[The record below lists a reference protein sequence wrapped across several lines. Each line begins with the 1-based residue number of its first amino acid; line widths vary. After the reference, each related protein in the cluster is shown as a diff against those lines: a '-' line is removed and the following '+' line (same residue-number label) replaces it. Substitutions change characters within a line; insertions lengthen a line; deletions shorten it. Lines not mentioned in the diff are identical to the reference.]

1 MAATP
6 SPPQAARR
14 LRYDPALDG
23 IRALGVGLV
32 LLFHGGVSWATGG
45 FLGVSVFFTL
55 SGFLITSLLLAE
67 HGSTGGVRLG
77 HFWLR
82 RLRRLMPAALACLVL
97 ILVLT
102 ATVLHTAK
110 GTLRGDVLS
119 ALADV
124 ANWRFYFSGQSYA
137 NLFAVPS
144 PVQHYWS
151 LAIEEQFYLVFPL
164 LVWLVLVK
172 LRWSRGALA
181 AVLGALLAGAV
192 ASTVAIGTSDPD
204 LVYYATFT
212 RAGEILTGCLLAMAL
227 TRWGRP
233 DAAERPV
240 WWATVGGPL
249 ALAGIVVI
257 MVRTTQSDE
266 WLYRGGLAAF
276 SVLSAL
282 LIATARRPGPLRV
295 VLSFKPFVALGLISY
310 GVYLYHW
317 PLFLWLTPD
326 RTSLDGAPLLALR
339 FGATLAVSWVSY
351 RFLEEPIR
359 RGRALTGWRGALV
372 PPIAIACIL
381 GAAVP
386 LAASGASATS
396 VFADNGTVST
406 LPPLPSSTSAGAS
419 TSAAPTTTV
428 PATTSAVPTSVATS
442 VAATVAPS
450 TTVAAPTTTTEPP
463 PPARVV
469 VFGDS
474 TAKADAAGLLA
485 WGADSGQAVVSDAGS
500 IAGCGLLRTAKRTFG
515 TERQTVPD
523 GCKWWA
529 TVWPDILAANPA
541 DVAVVIDGPW
551 ELTEQQIAGDQF
563 RSIGDPIFDQFVHDE
578 LLAATD
584 VLLAHAPN
592 VVWFTNPHTHP
603 GWGLGGADQDVSDG
617 AKMDRLNE
625 IIRQVVAERPQVVLV
640 DLAGHVA
647 SIPGA
652 DTDQALR
659 PDGVHFSP
667 DAAAEM
673 AAWFGPQVVAAAR
686 R

>member
-6 SPPQAARR
+6 ASQAARR
-14 LRYDPALDG
+14 LRYDPRSTASAPSAWG
-23 IRALGVGLV
+23 WCCSSTAACRG
-32 LLFHGGVSWATGG
+32 HGG

-172 LRWSRGALA
+172 LRWSLGRWLRSSAPRWPGRRRRPSPSARRPRPR
-181 AVLGALLAGAV
+181 VLRHLH
-192 ASTVAIGTSDPD
+192 P
-204 LVYYATFT
+204 
-212 RAGEILTGCLLAMAL
+212 RREILAGCLLAMAL

-233 DAAERPV
+233 DVPERP
-240 WWATVGGPL
+240 AVGDVGARSRWPASSSSWCARHSRRL
-249 ALAGIVVI
+249 VALPRRAGRLQLLS
-257 MVRTTQSDE
+257 VRSSPPP
-266 WLYRGGLAAF
+266 GGQGRCR
-276 SVLSAL
+276 S
-282 LIATARRPGPLRV
+282 

-326 RTSLDGAPLLALR
+326 RTGLDGVALLALR

-359 RGRALTGWRGALV
+359 RGRALTGWQGARV
-372 PPIAIACIL
+372 PPIAIACTW
-381 GAAVP
+381 ARRC
-386 LAASGASATS
+386 LAASGAATS
-396 VFADNGTVST
+396 PTTAVST
-406 LPPLPSSTSAGAS
+406 LPPLPSSTSRRQHERRRHRCRRRPPRADIGAS
-419 TSAAPTTTV
+419 RRGHGGPV
-428 PATTSAVPTSVATS
+428 DHR
-442 VAATVAPS
+442 
-450 TTVAAPTTTTEPP
+450 AAPTTTTEPP

-474 TAKADAAGLLA
+474 TAKADAAGLMA
-485 WGADSGQAVVSDAGS
+485 WGADSGQAVVSDAGT
-500 IAGCGLLRTAKRTFG
+500 IAGCGLLRTANDLRH
-515 TERQTVPD
+515 RAPD
-523 GCKWWA
+523 GA
-529 TVWPDILAANPA
+529 RRLQVVGDG
-541 DVAVVIDGPW
+541 VAP
-551 ELTEQQIAGDQF
+551 
-563 RSIGDPIFDQFVHDE
+563 
-578 LLAATD
+578 
-584 VLLAHAPN
+584 
-592 VVWFTNPHTHP
+592 HP
-603 GWGLGGADQDVSDG
+603 G
-617 AKMDRLNE
+617 
-625 IIRQVVAERPQVVLV
+625 RQ
-640 DLAGHVA
+640 
-647 SIPGA
+647 PG
-652 DTDQALR
+652 R
-659 PDGVHFSP
+659 RGV
-667 DAAAEM
+667 
-673 AAWFGPQVVAAAR
+673 
-686 R
+686 